1 MQQQPRQPGLMGQM
15 AATAG
20 GVAIGSAVGH
30 TIGHAMTGA
39 FSGGDKGEPA
49 EAAPQ
54 GQQYAAPQQQY
65 DQQQT
70 PCQYEMEQFMRCAQ
84 TNAADLSMCQV
95 FNDQLRQC
103 KLNYGL
109 E

>member
-1 MQQQPRQPGLMGQM
+1 
-15 AATAG
+15 
-20 GVAIGSAVGH
+20 
-30 TIGHAMTGA
+30 
-39 FSGGDKGEPA
+39 
-49 EAAPQ
+49 
-54 GQQYAAPQQQY
+54 
-65 DQQQT
+65 
-70 PCQYEMEQFMRCAQ
+70 MEQFMRCAQ